1 MGETIKTFKITTNRR
16 YWEDEDFGIMVKRGA
31 QFTIYPKHLR
41 SYMLKFSIM
50 RGDVNLVE
58 KETCTF
64 GFKGRIF
71 DIVGGKDKNLIT
83 IISEHGEKCN
93 KKFDVVSTRNAAARA
108 LKPKREGVIVIPEP
122 KKVITK
128 PIVAKPVKIID
139 KPKKEVLKVK
149 KVEKEPI
156 KAISESVNT
165 DPFPETI

>member
-1 MGETIKTFKITTNRR
+1 MGETVKTFKITTNRR
-16 YWEDEDFGIMVKRGA
+16 YWEDDDFGILVKRGA

-71 DIVGGKDKNLIT
+71 DIIGGKDKNLIT
-83 IISEHGEKCN
+83 ITSEHGKKCN
-93 KKFDVVSTRNAAARA
+93 KKFDVVSTRAASAKA

-122 KKVITK
+122 KKVLPKVSKKTTK
-128 PIVAKPVKIID
+128 KA
-139 KPKKEVLKVK
+139 PKKVLTVK
-149 KVEKEPI
+149 EPVKEPI
-156 KAISESVNT
+156 KVESESVNT